1 MQELL
6 KEDYRTE
13 VEMFCSA
20 CPGRLASV
28 FGENVGI
35 SAGTAS
41 VTGGHRAL
49 VWTSPPKED
58 CGCLAN
64 ATDGK
69 FAPSPSHSATVL
81 DAMKQVT
88 QKGLRQKMR
97 SIGGRATVHAMAGM
111 WAGKEPQA
119 GAAAAAR
126 VLSFAEEAVRGL
138 SATEDTL
145 DSFSSALDE
154 LGDD

>member
-6 KEDYRTE
+6 KEDYHTE
-13 VEMFCSA
+13 VEMSCPN

-28 FGENVGI
+28 FGQNVGI
-35 SAGTAS
+35 SAGTAG
-41 VTGGHRAL
+41 VTGGNRAL

-58 CGCLAN
+58 CGCLAI

-69 FAPSPSHSATVL
+69 FAPSPSQSVKVMQS
-81 DAMKQVT
+81 MKQVT
-88 QKGLRQKMR
+88 QKGLMQKVR
-97 SIGGRATVHAMAGM
+97 SVGGRAAVLAMADV
-111 WAGKEPQA
+111 WAGREPQT
-119 GAAAAAR
+119 GAAAVSR